1 MSTGLRVGDL
11 GRADL
16 GRRLAGPGVVL
27 AIPPFHVHLQSPIPV
42 VADGVHRLYAAHR
55 VLDADAVFCDFHIAL
70 VPRRGW
76 GGALCELD
84 VDGMRPFTP
93 LARGEA
99 FALFEWG
106 LNWCVTSHCHGWITI
121 HAAVLERDGLA
132 VLLPGPPGSG
142 KSTLCAWLMHQGWRL
157 LSDELALIDPV
168 SGQLTA
174 SPRPV
179 SLKNR
184 SIEVIAQRVPGAVMG
199 PVAHDTAKGMVAHLQ
214 ASPASLAKAHLT
226 ATPRWIVMPRF
237 TAGAALAAERLD
249 RPSALVEFTSNSFNY
264 HVHGP
269 QGFERLADT
278 VASCDTYRLS
288 YGDLDEAQAWFD
300 GLVQA
305 QRGGVS
311 APTGAA

>member
-1 MSTGLRVGDL
+1 MSAALRVGDL
-11 GRADL
+11 SRAEL
-16 GRRLAGPGVVL
+16 GERLAGPGVVL
-27 AIPPFHVHLQSPIPV
+27 AIPPFNVHLRSPIPV
-42 VADGVHRLYAAHR
+42 VADGVHRLYAAHA
-55 VLDADAVFCDFHIAL
+55 VLDATEAFCDFHIGL

-76 GGALCELD
+76 SGALCELD

-157 LSDELALIDPV
+157 LSDELALIDP
-168 SGQLTA
+168 GHGGLTA
-174 SPRPV
+174 SPRPI

-184 SIEVIAQRVPGAVMG
+184 SIEVISQRVPGAVIG

-214 ASPASLAKAHLT
+214 ASPDSLARAHER
-226 ATPRWIVMPRF
+226 ATPRWIVLPRF
-237 TAGAALAAERLD
+237 SAGASLTTEALD
-249 RPSALVEFTSNSFNY
+249 RPTALVEFTSNSFNY

-269 QGFERLADT
+269 QGFERLAAT
-278 VASCDTYRLS
+278 VEACDTLRLS
-288 YGDLDEAQAWFD
+288 YGDLDEAAAWFD
-300 GLVQA
+300 ALVQA
-305 QRGGVS
+305 QRRAAVDE
-311 APTGAA
+311 GAGA